1 MLLTSAAQ
9 GAGVPVG
16 KGDTVGTQGQAQV
29 ESLSL
34 EHVQAQRDRSEA
46 DVPPTTPTAEQP
58 GAGGGGGKWGAGAPQ
73 ESGSWCP
80 GFSQGCTVTQNVA
93 LSREPSP
100 VCGERSGLLS
110 RSRAQLWG

>member
-34 EHVQAQRDRSEA
+34 EHVQAQS
-46 DVPPTTPTAEQP
+46 VP
-58 GAGGGGGKWGAGAPQ
+58 
-73 ESGSWCP
+73 
-80 GFSQGCTVTQNVA
+80 A
-93 LSREPSP
+93 LYT
-100 VCGERSGLLS
+100 GMQMG
-110 RSRAQLWG
+110 